1 MIKERLNQL
10 RKLMAE
16 KEIDAYL
23 IPSGDYHGSEY
34 VGEYFRLRAYMS
46 GFKGSAGTLL
56 VTDGWAGL
64 WTDGRYFIQ
73 AAKEL
78 AGSGIELMKSGQ
90 PEVPTPS
97 RQPYPSRR
105 LGRPGGG
112 TRSFGKPA
120 EHA

>member
-78 AGSGIELMKSGQ
+78 AGSGIELMKMGE
-90 PEVPTPS
+90 PDVPTVEEYLAEQI
-97 RQPYPSRR
+97 REGGC
-105 LGRPGGG
+105 LGFEKRFPV
-112 TRSFGKPA
+112 K
-120 EHA
+120 